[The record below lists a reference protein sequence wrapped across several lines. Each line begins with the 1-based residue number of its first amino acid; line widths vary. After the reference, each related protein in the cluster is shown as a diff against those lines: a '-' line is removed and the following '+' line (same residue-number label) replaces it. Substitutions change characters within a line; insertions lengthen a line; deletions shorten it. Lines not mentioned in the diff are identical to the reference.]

1 MSEETNVEGLLAR
14 ITTAYPVGQY
24 AQRVRALVSEARFA
38 HIVRVTGLA
47 LRFAEANGF
56 TAQQQLQVATAA
68 VLHDAARD
76 MTGSELMDLAPPQL
90 ELEHRHPLALHGRA
104 GRVLASRWGV
114 TDETVLAAIEG
125 HVFGVAPHQLV
136 GMAVY
141 VADVSEEGRGVNE
154 QIRALAM
161 TDLQAAYR
169 LAVRA
174 KVDYL
179 SREGKE
185 IHPDTMAT
193 YRAIVGSAPTDP
205 QRSTAPEAGDAA

>member
-1 MSEETNVEGLLAR
+1 MTFLDSERVLPLPYVGLRGLGSARFGVARRQSTTAPGSTRVPTADMSEETNVEGLLAR

-104 GRVLASRWGV
+104 GRVLASRW
-114 TDETVLAAIEG
+114 A
-125 HVFGVAPHQLV
+125 
-136 GMAVY
+136 
-141 VADVSEEGRGVNE
+141 
-154 QIRALAM
+154 
-161 TDLQAAYR
+161 
-169 LAVRA
+169 
-174 KVDYL
+174 
-179 SREGKE
+179 
-185 IHPDTMAT
+185 
-193 YRAIVGSAPTDP
+193 
-205 QRSTAPEAGDAA
+205 